1 MLLTYY
7 AERGLLKP
15 ISSVWFQDKFYK
27 YGKVKMKDKREES
40 IGKLN
45 ELIKD
50 MQFAMLTT
58 NDGGVLRSRP
68 MQTQDVEFDGDLWFF
83 TSSDTHKAEEIERDS
98 RVNVSYAAPDKN
110 TYVSV
115 SGTASIIKD
124 REKID
129 EYWSD
134 ILKAWFPEG
143 KDAPDLVLLKV
154 SVEQAEYWDASSSY
168 VAQALGF
175 LKALATG
182 EKADVGENEK
192 INL

>member
-1 MLLTYY
+1 M
-7 AERGLLKP
+7 
-15 ISSVWFQDKFYK
+15 Q
-27 YGKVKMKDKREES
+27 DKREES

-50 MQFAMLTT
+50 VQFAMLTT

-68 MQTQDVEFDGDLWFF
+68 MQTQDFDFDGDLWFF
-83 TSSDTHKAEEIERDS
+83 TSSNTHKAEEIERDS
-98 RVNVSYAAPDKN
+98 RVNVAYAAPNDN

-124 REKID
+124 QEKID
-129 EYWSD
+129 EYWNEA
-134 ILKAWFPEG
+134 LKAWFPEG

-154 SVEQAEYWDASSSY
+154 AVEQAEYWDAPSST

-192 INL
+192 IDL